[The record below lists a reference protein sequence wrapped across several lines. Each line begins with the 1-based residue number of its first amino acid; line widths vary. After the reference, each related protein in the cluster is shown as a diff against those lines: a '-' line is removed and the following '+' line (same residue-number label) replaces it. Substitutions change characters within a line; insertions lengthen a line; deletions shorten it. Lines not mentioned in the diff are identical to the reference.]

1 MTMISR
7 RALLAAGASLPLVR
21 GSAFAQASGQGSGRV
36 LRFGLSSFPPSLQ
49 PWVHTGTAALTVKLL
64 IFRGLTG
71 FDDKGEVRPELAE
84 SWTQDGP
91 AGWIF
96 KLRKATFHNGKPVT
110 AEDVKWTLEQV
121 AAPTSTAFMKSEF
134 GGIERIETPDAGTV
148 KIVMKEPTATLP
160 IWLASPH
167 MPIIA
172 KDSIEGRAGLGVG
185 AGPFTL
191 KDQERGVSIEV
202 AKFDKYYKPGLPKL
216 AGVKLTAYADEN
228 LRVAALQ
235 AGDIDL
241 IEYVPWQHMGVIE
254 KDPRLTLVAADG
266 PFMGINFNGGSGPF
280 KDVRLR
286 QAVAH
291 AIRREEIVQAA
302 FFGRGSKLESIPI
315 SPGSPY
321 FDKALSEFWNYDPE
335 KAKKLLA
342 EAGMPKGFSCT
353 LLSTAQYGMH
363 KSTAEVVQAHLG
375 EIGIEVKLNLP
386 DWAGR
391 IDAAG
396 KGRYEFMI
404 QGTTA
409 DNNDPD
415 GLAPLI
421 DGELPANMARSW
433 QMPTPEIHALFVKGR
448 SEFDPAKR
456 KAIYAELTKIAL
468 QQAPLVG
475 LAWRSQ
481 GYGMVKGVT
490 GFKSYPGSTNF
501 FSAYSMEETSFS

>member
-1 MTMISR
+1 MVPVSR
-7 RALLAAGASLPLVR
+7 RTVLAAGAALPLLGLR
-21 GSAFAQASGQGSGRV
+21 AHAQAAGKV

-49 PWVHTGTAALTVKLL
+49 PWLHTGTAALTVKLL

-71 FDDKGEVRPELAE
+71 FDEKGEVRPELAE
-84 SWTQDGP
+84 SWEREGET
-91 AGWIF
+91 AWVF
-96 KLRKATFHNGKPVT
+96 KLRPATFQNGKPVT
-110 AEDVKWTLEQV
+110 SEDVKWTLEQV
-121 AAPTSTAFMKSEF
+121 AAPNSTAFMKAEF
-134 GGIERIETPDAGTV
+134 GGVERIETPDARTV
-148 KIVMKEPTATLP
+148 RIVMKQPTVTLP

-185 AGPFTL
+185 AGPFVL
-191 KDQERGVSIEV
+191 KGQERGASIEV

-216 AGVKLTAYADEN
+216 DGIKLVAYADEN

-241 IEYVPWQHMGVIE
+241 IEYVPWQSMGTIE
-254 KDPRLTLVAADG
+254 KDSRLRLVAVDG
-266 PFMGINFNGGSGPF
+266 PFMGLNFNGGAGPF

-291 AIRREEIVQAA
+291 AIRREDIVQAA

-315 SPGSPY
+315 ASSSPY
-321 FDKALSEFWNYDPE
+321 FDKGRSQFWNYDPTR
-335 KAKKLLA
+335 AKKLMA
-342 EAGMPKGFSCT
+342 EAGVPNGFTCT

-363 KSTAEVVQAHLG
+363 KSTAEVVQANLA
-375 EIGIEVKLNLP
+375 EIGIQATLNLP
-386 DWAGR
+386 DWAAR
-391 IDAAG
+391 VDLAG
-396 KGRYEFMI
+396 KGRYDFMV

-421 DGELPANMARSW
+421 DGDLPPNMARSW
-433 QMPTPEIHALFVKGR
+433 QLPTPEIHALFAKGR
-448 SEFDPAKR
+448 AEFDPAKR
-456 KAIYAELTKIAL
+456 KAIYAELEKLAL
-468 QQAPLVG
+468 EQAPLVG

-481 GYGMVKGVT
+481 GYAMVT
-490 GFKSYPGSTNF
+490 GLSGFKCYPGGTNF
-501 FSAYSMEETSFS
+501 FSAYSLDEAALA

>member
-7 RALLAAGASLPLVR
+7 RALIAAGATLPLLGR
-21 GSAFAQASGQGSGRV
+21 SGFAQSAGKV
-36 LRFGLSSFPPSLQ
+36 LRFGLSSFPPSMQ

-91 AGWIF
+91 TGWVF
-96 KLRKATFHNGKPVT
+96 KLRQAVFQNGKPVT

-121 AAPTSTAFMKSEF
+121 AAPTSTAFMKAEF
-134 GGIERIETPDAGTV
+134 GGVASIETPDARTV

-185 AGPFTL
+185 AGPFVL
-191 KDQERGVSIEV
+191 KDQERGVSIDV
-202 AKFDKYYKPGLPKL
+202 VKFDKYYKPGLPKL
-216 AGVKLTAYADEN
+216 PGVKLVAYADEN

-254 KDPRLTLVAADG
+254 KDPRLTLIAADG
-266 PFMGINFNGGSGPF
+266 PFMGLNFNGGSGPF

-302 FFGRGSKLESIPI
+302 FFGRGSNLESIPI
-315 SPGSPY
+315 PPTSPY
-321 FDKALSEFWNYDPE
+321 FDKSRSTFWKYDPD
-335 KAKKLLA
+335 KSKKLLA
-342 EAGMPKGFSCT
+342 EAGVPKGFSCT

-391 IDAAG
+391 VDAAG
-396 KGRYEFMI
+396 KGRYEFLI
-404 QGTTA
+404 QGTAA

-433 QMPTPEIHALFVKGR
+433 QMSTPEIHALFVKGR
-448 SEFDPAKR
+448 AEFDPAKR
-456 KAIYAELTKIAL
+456 KAIYAELETVAQ

-490 GFKSYPGSTNF
+490 GFKSLPGGTNF
-501 FSAYSMEETSFS
+501 FSAYSMEETSLA

>member
-21 GSAFAQASGQGSGRV
+21 GSAFAQSSGKI
-36 LRFGLSSFPPSLQ
+36 LRFGLSSFPPSMQ

-71 FDDKGEVRPELAE
+71 FDEKGEVRPELAE

-91 AGWIF
+91 TGWIF
-96 KLRKATFHNGKPVT
+96 KLRQASFHNGKPVT
-110 AEDVKWTLEQV
+110 AEDVKWTLEQI
-121 AAPTSTAFMKSEF
+121 AAPNSTGFLKAEF
-134 GGIERIETPDAGTV
+134 GGIERIETPDARTV
-148 KIVMKEPTATLP
+148 RIVMKEPTATLP

-167 MPIIA
+167 APIIA
-172 KDSIEGRAGLGVG
+172 KDSIEGRGLGIG
-185 AGPFTL
+185 AGPFTI

-202 AKFDKYYKPGLPKL
+202 AAFPKYYKPGLPKL

-241 IEYVPWQHMGVIE
+241 IEYVPWQHMGTIE

-266 PFMGINFNGGSGPF
+266 PFMGLNFNGGSGPF

-291 AIRREEIVQAA
+291 AVRREEIVQAA
-302 FFGRGSKLESIPI
+302 FFGRGSKLEGVPI
-315 SPGSPY
+315 LPGSPY
-321 FDKALSEFWNYDPE
+321 FDAGRSTFWKYDPE
-335 KAKKLLA
+335 KAKTLMA
-342 EAGMPKGFSCT
+342 EAGVAKGFSCT

-375 EIGIEVKLNLP
+375 EIGIDVKLNLP

-391 IDAAG
+391 VDLAG

-421 DGELPANMARSW
+421 DGDLPANMARSW
-433 QMPTPEIHALFVKGR
+433 ALPTPEIHALFAKGR
-448 SEFDPAKR
+448 AEFDPAKR
-456 KAIYAELTKIAL
+456 KAIYADLEKVAL
-468 QQAPLVG
+468 EQAPLVG

-481 GYGMVKGVT
+481 GYGMVKAVT
-490 GFKSYPGSTNF
+490 GFKSLPGGTNF
-501 FSAYSMEETSFS
+501 FSAYSMEETSMA

>member
-21 GSAFAQASGQGSGRV
+21 GSAFAQAPGKV

-71 FDDKGEVRPELAE
+71 FDENGEARPELAE

-91 AGWIF
+91 TGWLF
-96 KLRKATFHNGKPVT
+96 KLRQATFHNGKPVT

-121 AAPTSTAFMKSEF
+121 AAPNSTAFLKAEF
-134 GGIERIETPDAGTV
+134 GGVERIETPDQRTV
-148 KIVMKEPTATLP
+148 RIVMKEPTATLP

-172 KDSIEGRAGLGVG
+172 KDSIEGRTGLGVG

-216 AGVKLTAYADEN
+216 AGVKLVAYADEN

-241 IEYVPWQHMGVIE
+241 IEYVPWQHMGAIE

-266 PFMGINFNGGSGPF
+266 PFMGLNFNGGSGPF

-315 SPGSPY
+315 PPSSPY
-321 FDKALSEFWNYDPE
+321 FDKARSEFWSYNPD

-342 EAGMPKGFSCT
+342 EAGVPKGFSCT

-375 EIGIEVKLNLP
+375 EIGIDVKLNLP

-391 IDAAG
+391 VDAAG
-396 KGRYEFMI
+396 KGRYEFLI
-404 QGTTA
+404 QGTAA

-415 GLAPLI
+415 GLAPLL

-456 KAIYAELTKIAL
+456 KVIYAELEKIAQ

-490 GFKSYPGSTNF
+490 GFKSLPGGTNF
-501 FSAYSMEETSFS
+501 FSAYSMEETSLS